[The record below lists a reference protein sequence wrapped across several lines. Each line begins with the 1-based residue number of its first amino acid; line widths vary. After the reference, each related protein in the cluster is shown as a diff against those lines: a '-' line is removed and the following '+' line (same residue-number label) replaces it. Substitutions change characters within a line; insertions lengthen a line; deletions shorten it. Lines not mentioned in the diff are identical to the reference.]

1 MEIITLTLWLLSLV
15 SLTGLIAQLLPPAFP
30 IPLLQITL
38 GILVSYPTCFPKVTL
53 NPELFMVLFIPPLLF
68 LDSWRLPQR
77 EFFRLKKPILGL
89 AIGLTLLNVLLGG
102 YLIHRWITA
111 LPLGISFV
119 LAAILS
125 PTDVVAVLAITKRLQ
140 LPSMTQHLLEGEALV
155 NDAASLI
162 ALKFALTAVITNTF
176 SFGLAIQQ
184 FILITVGGIG
194 LGALVA
200 YLFNQLRARLMKPQ
214 LTTHALQTLL
224 LYLLLPFGT
233 YLIAEHYGL
242 SGILAVV
249 AAGMSLSH
257 LKLIHTDSSAAR
269 LQARSFW
276 PFLEFI
282 FTGLIFLLLGLQIP
296 QTLQSLS
303 QTLPMDQPNLH
314 LLSTIGGITLLL
326 LLLRLAWL
334 VVPRLLTR
342 WLDGTTDQDS
352 WRHCADLGSITFS
365 GIRGAI
371 TLAAAL
377 SLPMN
382 LPDGT
387 PFPARE
393 LLIVIA
399 VGVILSTLLL
409 GTLVLPYCI
418 KPTTVA
424 VEKEEQTEEQQA
436 RRAAWQAALQQI
448 EQDQQYHH
456 THLPNQPEG
465 SQMLQLLNKTCDGLK
480 QTYLQ
485 QQLTEEKEHPKIHRR
500 LLAITHRL
508 QHNALQAERQILY
521 QLRLKNSI
529 NDITWRKLE
538 RELDLKEAGLQN
550 DAEHSV

>member
-1 MEIITLTLWLLSLV
+1 METVTLTLWLLLLV
-15 SLTGLIAQLLPPAFP
+15 SITGLIAQTLPSAFP
-30 IPLLQITL
+30 MPLLQIIL
-38 GILVSYPTCFPKVTL
+38 GTLVSYPACFPKITL
-53 NPELFMVLFIPPLLF
+53 SPELFMILFIPPLLF

-77 EFFRLKKPILGL
+77 EFFRLKKTILGL

-102 YLIHRWITA
+102 YLIHRWITP
-111 LPLGISFV
+111 LPLEVSFV

-140 LPSMTQHLLEGEALV
+140 LPSITQHLLEGEALI
-155 NDAASLI
+155 NDASSLI
-162 ALKFALTAVITNTF
+162 ALKFALTAAITGTF

-184 FILITVGGIG
+184 FVSITFGGIG
-194 LGALVA
+194 LGVLVA
-200 YLFNQLRARLMKPQ
+200 YLFNQLRSRLMKPQ

-224 LYLLLPFGT
+224 LFLLLPFGT

-249 AAGMSLSH
+249 ATGMSLSH
-257 LKLIHTDSSAAR
+257 LKLSYADSSAAR

-282 FTGLIFLLLGLQIP
+282 FNGLIFLLLGLQIP
-296 QTLQSLS
+296 QTMQNLS
-303 QTLPMDQPNLH
+303 QTLLMDQPNLH
-314 LLSTIGGITLLL
+314 LLITIGGITLLL

-334 VVPRLLTR
+334 VVSWLLTR
-342 WLDGTTDQDS
+342 WLGGTTDQAS
-352 WRHCADLGSITFS
+352 WLNRADLGSITFS

-409 GTLVLPYCI
+409 GALVLPYCI
-418 KPTTVA
+418 KPITVTVA
-424 VEKEEQTEEQQA
+424 EEEQTEEQQA
-436 RRAAWQAALQQI
+436 RIAAWQAALQQI
-448 EQDQQYHH
+448 EQDQQYYHRR
-456 THLPNQPEG
+456 LLNQHDDP
-465 SQMLQLLNKTCDGLK
+465 QLLQLLNKACDGLK
-480 QTYLQ
+480 QSYFQ
-485 QQLTEEKEHPKIHRR
+485 QQLTEKKEQYKIHRP
-500 LLAITHRL
+500 LMTIIQRL
-508 QHNALQAERQILY
+508 QQNALQAERQSLY
-521 QLRLKNSI
+521 QLRLQNSI
-529 NDITWRKLE
+529 NDITLRKLE
-538 RELDLKEAGLQN
+538 RELDLKEAALNNTSQYS
-550 DAEHSV
+550 A

>member
-1 MEIITLTLWLLSLV
+1 MEIVTLTLWLLLLV
-15 SLTGLIAQLLPPAFP
+15 SLTGLIAQVLPPAFP
-30 IPLLQITL
+30 VPLLQIIL
-38 GILVSYPTCFPKVTL
+38 GILASYPACFPKITL

-77 EFFRLKKPILGL
+77 EFFRLKKTILGL

-102 YLIHRWITA
+102 YLIHRWMTP
-111 LPLGISFV
+111 LPLAISFV

-125 PTDVVAVLAITKRLQ
+125 PTDVVAVLAITKRLP

-155 NDAASLI
+155 NDASSLI
-162 ALKFALTAVITNTF
+162 ALKFALAAVITGTF

-184 FILITVGGIG
+184 FVLITVGGIG
-194 LGALVA
+194 LGVLIA
-200 YLFNQLRARLMKPQ
+200 YLFNRLRARLIKPQ
-214 LTTHALQTLL
+214 LRTHALQTLL
-224 LYLLLPFGT
+224 LFLLLPFGT

-257 LKLIHTDSSAAR
+257 LKLIHADSSEAR

-303 QTLPMDQPNLH
+303 QTLLMDQPNLH

-334 VVPRLLTR
+334 VVPRLLTS
-342 WLDGTTDQDS
+342 WLAGMTDQIS
-352 WRHCADLGSITFS
+352 WRHFAELGSITFS

-377 SLPMN
+377 SLPVN

-409 GTLVLPYCI
+409 GSLVLPYCI
-418 KPTTVA
+418 KLITATIA
-424 VEKEEQTEEQQA
+424 EKEQTEEQQA
-436 RRAAWQAALQQI
+436 RSATWQAALQQI
-448 EQDQQYHH
+448 EQDQQYYYS
-456 THLPNQPEG
+456 HLPNQPEG
-465 SQMLQLLNKTCDGLK
+465 PQVLQLLNKTCDGLK

-538 RELDLKEAGLQN
+538 RELDLKEAALDHTSQ
-550 DAEHSV
+550 